1 MGKVFV
7 TKPFL
12 PPIEEYVKELQGIWD
27 RKILTNGGPEYEKF
41 KEGLQKYLGIDNIS
55 MFTNGHI
62 ALETAIKSLNLKGEV
77 ITTPFTFISTTH
89 AIVNN
94 NLKPVFC
101 DIKMDDYNIDEDKIE
116 ALINENTCAIVPV
129 HVYGYPCNVK
139 KIEEIAKKHKL
150 KVIYD
155 AAHAFGVKIDGQ
167 SIFDFGDLSMC
178 SFHATKVFNT
188 IEGGMI
194 SGKDNELVEKVELLK
209 NYGITSP
216 ETIDEIGTNGK
227 MSEFQAAMGVASL
240 KYCDNIINRRKMITL
255 KYREGLSN
263 IPGIKFCSEKN
274 NVQYNYAYMPIL
286 IEKEYGLNRDE
297 LYELLQKNEVFSRKY
312 FYPLTSN
319 VSCYNNMYND
329 NLENAEYVSKH
340 ILTLPLYPDLTDEEV
355 ELIINIIKNR
365 GKINE
370 Q

>member
-1 MGKVFV
+1 MAKVFV

-12 PPIEEYVKELQGIWD
+12 PPIEEYINELKGIWD

-41 KEGLQKYLGIDNIS
+41 KEGLQKYLEIDNIS

-101 DIKMDDYNIDEDKIE
+101 DIKMDDYNIDEEKIE
-116 ALINENTCAIVPV
+116 SLINENTCAIVPV

-139 KIEEIAKKHKL
+139 RIEEIAKKHKL

-155 AAHAFGVKIDGQ
+155 AAHAFGVQIDGQ
-167 SIFDFGDLSMC
+167 SIFNYGDLSMC

-194 SGKDNELVEKVELLK
+194 AGNDKEIVNKVELLK

-227 MSEFQAAMGVASL
+227 MSEFQAAMGVSSL
-240 KYCDNIINRRKMITL
+240 KYCDEIISRRKIITQ
-255 KYREGLSN
+255 KYREGLSK
-263 IPGIKFCSEKN
+263 IPGIKFCGEKN
-274 NVQYNYAYMPIL
+274 NVKYNYAYMPIL
-286 IEKEYGLNRDE
+286 IEKEYELSRDE
-297 LYELLQKNEVFSRKY
+297 LYDLLQKNEVFSRKY

-319 VSCYNNMYND
+319 VSCYNNIYNG
-329 NLENAEYVSKH
+329 NLKNAEYVSKH

-355 ELIINIIKNR
+355 DLIINIIKNR

-370 Q
+370 